1 MFSRKLT
8 LVIYNLECGFFRD
21 RHAQMGVTLIIY
33 NFGGEIFDLKSLC
46 FEGLLFISQTNT
58 ILSRN
63 ANAGNLR
70 PDLFFQVFGFENK
83 TTYAHKHTK
92 K

>member
-46 FEGLLFISQTNT
+46 FEGL
-58 ILSRN
+58 
-63 ANAGNLR
+63 
-70 PDLFFQVFGFENK
+70 
-83 TTYAHKHTK
+83 
-92 K
+92 